1 LAHPCSCKVPPALSS
16 QLNAVR
22 VSLSPSQ
29 RRDSLTSTAVRPW
42 SDQHQQPQLMS
53 QGDEARQVP
62 PTIKGQHTLRHTVW
76 IWLVA
81 LRTPDE
87 DHYFM

>member
-1 LAHPCSCKVPPALSS
+1 
-16 QLNAVR
+16 
-22 VSLSPSQ
+22 
-29 RRDSLTSTAVRPW
+29 
-42 SDQHQQPQLMS
+42 MS